1 MRVAG
6 DLDAPVR
13 TVAVCGGSGGDFL
26 ADAAAVADVYVTS
39 DLRHHRAQDHLVDG
53 GCALV
58 DVAHWASEWPW
69 LPGRRRRTA
78 ERPRRARQYGGGP
91 RVPDPDG
98 SVDPAPREHPL
109 NADPATQLRLLE
121 LQDKDTRLGQLA
133 HRAEDAPGRR
143 RGSRSCEDRLARL
156 RDQVVAAET
165 ILGDLEHDQVRADHD
180 VEQVRERMTRDR
192 QLMDSGTIGDPK
204 QLQSLQAELDSLAR
218 RQSDLEDVELEIME
232 RVEGARAAVAQLTG
246 ERDELAREC
255 ETVASS
261 VHDQRADIDD
271 ERGIVEG
278 ERAAIATEIPADLLG
293 LYDKIRAD
301 HGGLGAAPLHR
312 GTCEGCRLKLPP
324 TEIEALRDGAARR
337 RHPVRGVP
345 PHPGAHPRVRALG
358 AIRR

>member
-1 MRVAG
+1 M
-6 DLDAPVR
+6 
-13 TVAVCGGSGGDFL
+13 
-26 ADAAAVADVYVTS
+26 
-39 DLRHHRAQDHLVDG
+39 
-53 GCALV
+53 
-58 DVAHWASEWPW
+58 
-69 LPGRRRRTA
+69 
-78 ERPRRARQYGGGP
+78 
-91 RVPDPDG
+91 
-98 SVDPAPREHPL
+98 DPASREHPL
-109 NADPATQLRLLE
+109 NAEPATQLRLLE

-133 HRAEDAPGRR
+133 HRLKTLPDAVRLAEL
-143 RGSRSCEDRLARL
+143 EDRLSRL

-165 ILGDLEHDQVRADHD
+165 ILADLEHDQVRADHD

-204 QLQSLQAELDSLAR
+204 QLQSLQSELDSLTR

-255 ETVASS
+255 EAVASS

-271 ERGIVEG
+271 ERRIVEG
-278 ERAAIATEIPADLLG
+278 ERAAIATDIPADLLG

-324 TEIEALRDGAARR
+324 TEIEALREAPANAVIRCEECRR
-337 RHPVRGVP
+337 ILVRTPESG
-345 PHPGAHPRVRALG
+345 L
-358 AIRR
+358 